1 MLLELGC
8 GFIELLGSI
17 IMYGGVSMAFLMS
30 SLPTSAALLM
40 SSFIGAMFTSLL
52 LEKYRRHEW
61 GLLNLSF

>member
-30 SLPTSAALLM
+30 SLSTSAADVHFYWKNIYL
-40 SSFIGAMFTSLL
+40 FIGKISAS
-52 LEKYRRHEW
+52 
-61 GLLNLSF
+61 